1 MDSAK
6 ITQVIDK
13 IKNWSLKWI
22 VYERSKKTR
31 NMFIDFS
38 PVPECRNKDS
48 YGTICTRCNRCGR
61 FNVKLRN
68 GRKL

>member
-1 MDSAK
+1 MSRRETRMDNMNELIGPNAGE
-6 ITQVIDK
+6 V
-13 IKNWSLKWI
+13 
-22 VYERSKKTR
+22 KKTR